1 MEEERSTRRM
11 SRDINP
17 TFKELMAIKKPGY
30 HATGKGLYLSVSTTG
45 TRSWVFRY
53 VFAGKQREMGLGSLE
68 KVGMAD
74 AREKASEAR
83 RKLGEGVDPL
93 AERQRQREA
102 AHLEAAKRI
111 LFEDATTKYI
121 EAHRAGWKNA
131 KHADQWTNTLTT
143 YAFPV
148 FGKLPVQNVDI
159 TLVLKVL
166 EPIWATKNETASR
179 LRGRIESVLD
189 WATVRGY
196 RQGEN
201 PARWKGHLDTL
212 LAKPSKIQN
221 VEHHAALPYQEIGGF
236 MAELVKMEG
245 IGARALEFAIL
256 TAARSGE
263 VRGATWS
270 EIDLDAGIWTI
281 PAERMKMKR
290 EHRVALSARA
300 VKLLKLMPHIDD
312 SNLVFPGAKEGKPLS
327 DMSLTAVLK
336 RMGRA
341 DLTAHGFRST
351 FRDWAGDVTSYPR
364 ELAELCLAHRVG
376 DQTEQAYRRGDG
388 LKKRLRFMSDWAKYC
403 GTVVPSV
410 TDNVV
415 AIRRHEDTK

>member
-1 MEEERSTRRM
+1 MQEKTTRRR
-11 SRDINP
+11 SREINP
-17 TFKELMAIKKPGY
+17 TFKELMSIKKPGY
-30 HATGKGLYLSVSTTG
+30 QAAGKGLYLSISATG

-53 VFAGKQREMGLGSLE
+53 VFAGKQREMGLGSLD

-83 RKLGEGVDPL
+83 RKLGNGIDPL

-102 AHLEAAKRI
+102 TQLEAAKQI
-111 LFEDATTKYI
+111 LFDDAASKYI

-131 KHADQWTNTLTT
+131 KHADQWTNTLAT

-148 FGKLPVQNVDI
+148 FGKLPVQDVDI

-166 EPIWATKNETASR
+166 EPIWTTKNETASR

-196 RQGEN
+196 RKGEN

-212 LAKPSKIQN
+212 LAKPSKIQK

-236 MAELVKMEG
+236 MAELAKMEG

-270 EIDLDAGIWTI
+270 EIDQVAGIWTI
-281 PAERMKMKR
+281 PAERMKMNR
-290 EHRVALSARA
+290 EHRVPLSTRAL
-300 VKLLKLMPHIDD
+300 KLLEGMPHIGD
-312 SNLVFPGAKEGKPLS
+312 SDLVFPGVKKGKPLS

-388 LKKRLRFMSDWAKYC
+388 LQKRLRFMSDWAKYC
-403 GTVVPSV
+403 STVIPPAS
-410 TDNVV
+410 DNVV
-415 AIRRHEDTK
+415 PIKRQEGAI